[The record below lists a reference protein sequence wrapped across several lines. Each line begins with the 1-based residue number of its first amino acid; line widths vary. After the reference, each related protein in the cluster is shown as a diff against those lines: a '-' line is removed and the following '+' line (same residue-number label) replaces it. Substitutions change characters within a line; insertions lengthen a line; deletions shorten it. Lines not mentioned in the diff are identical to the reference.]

1 MASGNEKNHRVRVA
15 QYLRMSTDHQQY
27 SLHNQSEYIKDY
39 AEKNNMEIAY
49 TYDDAGKSGVSIV
62 GRHSLQQLL
71 SDVEQKKI
79 DIQAVLFYDVS
90 RFGRFQNSDEAAY
103 YSFLFERNGVDL
115 IYCSEPIPT
124 KDFPLESSV
133 ILNIKRSSAAYHSRN
148 LSEKVF
154 IGQVNLIKL
163 GYHQGG
169 MAGYGLRR
177 LLVDENGIAK
187 EILNFRKRKSIQ
199 TDRVILIPGPKNEI
213 KIVNRIY
220 DLFIDSNVP
229 EFIIAERLNEQSIPA
244 ENGTSWTRAKIKF
257 LNPRTRNKVVH
268 EEIKESIKK
277 RGLSKPISVRAI
289 DEDDF
294 KYALICGQGR
304 IEALVALGE
313 TIIPAII
320 RDVSEEDAYVMSL
333 VENIARRRPRSNE
346 LLQVIKDMKIR
357 GLSDSEISEITG
369 YSSNWVSSI
378 NMLLDK
384 GEHKLLSAVERGNLP
399 LYLAVQ
405 FARCETEEA
414 QDILTEA
421 YDKKLIKSRDIIK
434 IKYIL
439 NQRTVGNKGA
449 KAAGFYYH
457 KPSKRMTAEELI
469 ELYENSIAEH
479 KSVYNNS
486 KFIKTNLLI
495 INEIFNIIMM
505 NKSFQNILE
514 QENLSELPSQILNPV
529 NKEVSK

>member
-1 MASGNEKNHRVRVA
+1 MASENDKNHKVRVA

-49 TYDDAGKSGVSIV
+49 TYDDAGKSGVSII

-177 LLVDENGIAK
+177 LLVDENDIAK
-187 EILNFRKRKSIQ
+187 EILGFRKRKSIQ

-213 KIVNRIY
+213 KIVNSIY
-220 DLFIDSNVP
+220 DLFIDDNMP
-229 EFIIAERLNEQSIPA
+229 EFIIAERLNEQNILA
-244 ENGTSWTRAKIKF
+244 ENGTLWTRAKIHQILTNEKYIGNNIYNKTSSK
-257 LNPRTRNKVVH
+257 LKSRLVKNPKNEWVRCDKAY
-268 EEIKESIKK
+268 
-277 RGLSKPISVRAI
+277 KPIISKKKYNKAQEIIQLRSVHLTNEELLEKLKQKLESNGKLSGFII
-289 DEDDF
+289 DEDDTGPSSSVYRTRF
-294 KYALICGQGR
+294 GGLLRAYTLIGYKPEHDYSYIQINEALRSFYSGIIEDFKGEILKSNCFIDEYKYAPMLYINDELLISVLITKCTPMKSGKLRWKVRFDNSQKADITIVIR
-304 IEALVALGE
+304 MDSQNISPLDFY
-313 TIIPAII
+313 IIPKIENEYSKMCMTETNNI
-320 RDVSEEDAYVMSL
+320 RLDLYRFDNL
-333 VENIARRRPRSNE
+333 DK
-346 LLQVIKDMKIR
+346 LLQIITRMKVR
-357 GLSDSEISEITG
+357 
-369 YSSNWVSSI
+369 
-378 NMLLDK
+378 
-384 GEHKLLSAVERGNLP
+384 
-399 LYLAVQ
+399 
-405 FARCETEEA
+405 
-414 QDILTEA
+414 
-421 YDKKLIKSRDIIK
+421 
-434 IKYIL
+434 
-439 NQRTVGNKGA
+439 
-449 KAAGFYYH
+449 
-457 KPSKRMTAEELI
+457 
-469 ELYENSIAEH
+469 ELYAA
-479 KSVYNNS
+479 
-486 KFIKTNLLI
+486 
-495 INEIFNIIMM
+495 
-505 NKSFQNILE
+505 
-514 QENLSELPSQILNPV
+514 
-529 NKEVSK
+529 

>member
-1 MASGNEKNHRVRVA
+1 MASENDKNHRVRVA

-187 EILNFRKRKSIQ
+187 EILSFRKRKSIQ

-220 DLFIDSNVP
+220 DLFIDNNVP
-229 EFIIAERLNEQSIPA
+229 EFIIAERLNEQNIPA
-244 ENGTSWTRAKIKF
+244 ENGTLWTRAKIHQILTNEKYIGNNIYNKTSSK
-257 LNPRTRNKVVH
+257 LKSRLVKNPKH
-268 EEIKESIKK
+268 EWVRCDKAY
-277 RGLSKPISVRAI
+277 KPIISKKKYNKAQEIIQLRSIHLTNEDLLEKLKQKLESNGKLSGFII
-289 DEDDF
+289 DEDDTGPSSSVYRTRF
-294 KYALICGQGR
+294 GGLLRAYTLIGYKPEHDYSYLKINEALRSFYSEIIEDFKGEILKSNCHIDEYKYAPMLYINDEFLISV
-304 IEALVALGE
+304 LVTQCIHMKSGKLRWKVRFDNSQKADITIVIRMNSQNISPLDFY
-313 TIIPAII
+313 IIPKIENEYNKMCMTETNNI
-320 RDVSEEDAYVMSL
+320 RLDLYRFDNL
-333 VENIARRRPRSNE
+333 DK
-346 LLQVIKDMKIR
+346 LLQIITRMKVR
-357 GLSDSEISEITG
+357 
-369 YSSNWVSSI
+369 
-378 NMLLDK
+378 
-384 GEHKLLSAVERGNLP
+384 
-399 LYLAVQ
+399 
-405 FARCETEEA
+405 
-414 QDILTEA
+414 
-421 YDKKLIKSRDIIK
+421 
-434 IKYIL
+434 
-439 NQRTVGNKGA
+439 
-449 KAAGFYYH
+449 
-457 KPSKRMTAEELI
+457 
-469 ELYENSIAEH
+469 ELYAA
-479 KSVYNNS
+479 
-486 KFIKTNLLI
+486 
-495 INEIFNIIMM
+495 
-505 NKSFQNILE
+505 
-514 QENLSELPSQILNPV
+514 
-529 NKEVSK
+529 

>member
-1 MASGNEKNHRVRVA
+1 MASENDKNHKVRVA

-49 TYDDAGKSGVSIV
+49 TYDDAGKSGVSII

-187 EILNFRKRKSIQ
+187 EILGFRKRKSIQ

-213 KIVNRIY
+213 KIVNSIY
-220 DLFIDSNVP
+220 DLFIDDNMP
-229 EFIIAERLNEQSIPA
+229 EFIIAERLNEQNIPA
-244 ENGTSWTRAKIKF
+244 ENGTLWTRAKIHQILTNEKYIGNNIYNKTSSK
-257 LNPRTRNKVVH
+257 LKSRLVKNPKNEWVRCDKAY
-268 EEIKESIKK
+268 
-277 RGLSKPISVRAI
+277 KPIISKKKYNKAQEIIQLRSVHLTNDELLEKLKQKLESNGKLSGFII
-289 DEDDF
+289 DEDDTGPSSSVYRTRF
-294 KYALICGQGR
+294 GGLLRAYTLIGYKPEHDYSYIQINEALRSFYSGIIEDFKGEILKSNCYIDEYKYAPMLYINDEFLISVLITKCTPMKSGKLRWKVRFDNSQKADITIVIR
-304 IEALVALGE
+304 MDSQNISPLDFY
-313 TIIPAII
+313 IIPKIENEYSKMCMTETNNI
-320 RDVSEEDAYVMSL
+320 RLDLYRFDNL
-333 VENIARRRPRSNE
+333 DK
-346 LLQVIKDMKIR
+346 LLQIITRMKVR
-357 GLSDSEISEITG
+357 
-369 YSSNWVSSI
+369 
-378 NMLLDK
+378 
-384 GEHKLLSAVERGNLP
+384 
-399 LYLAVQ
+399 
-405 FARCETEEA
+405 
-414 QDILTEA
+414 
-421 YDKKLIKSRDIIK
+421 
-434 IKYIL
+434 
-439 NQRTVGNKGA
+439 
-449 KAAGFYYH
+449 
-457 KPSKRMTAEELI
+457 
-469 ELYENSIAEH
+469 ELYAA
-479 KSVYNNS
+479 
-486 KFIKTNLLI
+486 
-495 INEIFNIIMM
+495 
-505 NKSFQNILE
+505 
-514 QENLSELPSQILNPV
+514 
-529 NKEVSK
+529 

>member
-1 MASGNEKNHRVRVA
+1 MASENDKNHKVRVA

-49 TYDDAGKSGVSIV
+49 TYDDAGKSGVSII

-90 RFGRFQNSDEAAY
+90 RFGRFLNSDEAAY

-187 EILNFRKRKSIQ
+187 EILGFRKRKSIQ

-213 KIVNRIY
+213 KIVNSIY
-220 DLFIDSNVP
+220 DLFIDDNMP
-229 EFIIAERLNEQSIPA
+229 EFIIAERLNEQNIPA
-244 ENGTSWTRAKIKF
+244 ENGTLWTRAKIHQILTNEKYIGNNIYNKTSSK
-257 LNPRTRNKVVH
+257 LKSRLVKNPKNEWVRCDKAY
-268 EEIKESIKK
+268 
-277 RGLSKPISVRAI
+277 KPIISKKKYNKAQEIIQLRSVHLTNDELLEKLKQKLESNGKLSGFII
-289 DEDDF
+289 DEDDTGPSSSVYRTRF
-294 KYALICGQGR
+294 GGLLRAYTLIGYKPEHDYSYIQINEALRSFYSGIIEDFKGEILKSNCYIDEYKYAPMLYINDELLISVLITKCTPMKSGKLRWKVRFDNSQKADITIVIR
-304 IEALVALGE
+304 MDSQNISPLDFY
-313 TIIPAII
+313 IIPKIENEYSKMCMTETNNI
-320 RDVSEEDAYVMSL
+320 RLDLYRFDNL
-333 VENIARRRPRSNE
+333 DK
-346 LLQVIKDMKIR
+346 LLQIITRMKVR
-357 GLSDSEISEITG
+357 
-369 YSSNWVSSI
+369 
-378 NMLLDK
+378 
-384 GEHKLLSAVERGNLP
+384 
-399 LYLAVQ
+399 
-405 FARCETEEA
+405 
-414 QDILTEA
+414 
-421 YDKKLIKSRDIIK
+421 
-434 IKYIL
+434 
-439 NQRTVGNKGA
+439 
-449 KAAGFYYH
+449 
-457 KPSKRMTAEELI
+457 
-469 ELYENSIAEH
+469 ELYAA
-479 KSVYNNS
+479 
-486 KFIKTNLLI
+486 
-495 INEIFNIIMM
+495 
-505 NKSFQNILE
+505 
-514 QENLSELPSQILNPV
+514 
-529 NKEVSK
+529 

>member
-1 MASGNEKNHRVRVA
+1 MASENDKNHKVRVA

-49 TYDDAGKSGVSIV
+49 TYDDAGKSGVSII

-154 IGQVNLIKL
+154 IGQANLIKL

-187 EILNFRKRKSIQ
+187 EILDFRKRKSIQ

-213 KIVNRIY
+213 KIVNSIY
-220 DLFIDSNVP
+220 DLFIDDNMP
-229 EFIIAERLNEQSIPA
+229 EFIIAERLNEQNIPA
-244 ENGTSWTRAKIKF
+244 ENGTLWTRAKI
-257 LNPRTRNKVVH
+257 H
-268 EEIKESIKK
+268 
-277 RGLSKPISVRAI
+277 
-289 DEDDF
+289 
-294 KYALICGQGR
+294 Q
-304 IEALVALGE
+304 
-313 TIIPAII
+313 
-320 RDVSEEDAYVMSL
+320 
-333 VENIARRRPRSNE
+333 
-346 LLQVIKDMKIR
+346 
-357 GLSDSEISEITG
+357 
-369 YSSNWVSSI
+369 
-378 NMLLDK
+378 
-384 GEHKLLSAVERGNLP
+384 
-399 LYLAVQ
+399 
-405 FARCETEEA
+405 
-414 QDILTEA
+414 ILTNEK
-421 YDKKLIKSRDIIK
+421 YIGNNIYNKTSSKLKSRLVKTQKMNGLDATRHINPLFQRKNIIK
-434 IKYIL
+434 LK
-439 NQRTVGNKGA
+439 K
-449 KAAGFYYH
+449 
-457 KPSKRMTAEELI
+457 
-469 ELYENSIAEH
+469 
-479 KSVYNNS
+479 
-486 KFIKTNLLI
+486 
-495 INEIFNIIMM
+495 
-505 NKSFQNILE
+505 
-514 QENLSELPSQILNPV
+514 
-529 NKEVSK
+529 

>member
-1 MASGNEKNHRVRVA
+1 MASENDKNHKVRVA
-15 QYLRMSTDHQQY
+15 QYLRMSTDRQQY

-49 TYDDAGKSGVSIV
+49 TYDDAGKSGVSII

-187 EILNFRKRKSIQ
+187 EILGFRKRKSIQ

-213 KIVNRIY
+213 KIVNSIY
-220 DLFIDSNVP
+220 DLFIDDNMP
-229 EFIIAERLNEQSIPA
+229 EFIIAERLNEQNIPA
-244 ENGTSWTRAKIKF
+244 ENGTLWTRAKIHQILTNEKYIGNNIYNKTSSK
-257 LNPRTRNKVVH
+257 LKSRLVKNPKNEWVRCDKAY
-268 EEIKESIKK
+268 
-277 RGLSKPISVRAI
+277 KPIISKKKYNKAQEIIQLRSVHLTNEELLEKLKQKLESNGKLSGFII
-289 DEDDF
+289 DEDDTGPSSSVYRTRF
-294 KYALICGQGR
+294 GGLLRAYTLIGYKPEHDYSYIQINEALRSFYSGIIEDFKGEILKSNCYIDEYKYAPMLYINDELLISVLITKCTPMKSGKLRWKVRFDNSQKADITIVIR
-304 IEALVALGE
+304 MDSQNISPLDFY
-313 TIIPAII
+313 IIPKIENEYSKMCMTETNNI
-320 RDVSEEDAYVMSL
+320 RLDLYRFDNL
-333 VENIARRRPRSNE
+333 DK
-346 LLQVIKDMKIR
+346 LLQIITRMKVR
-357 GLSDSEISEITG
+357 
-369 YSSNWVSSI
+369 
-378 NMLLDK
+378 
-384 GEHKLLSAVERGNLP
+384 
-399 LYLAVQ
+399 
-405 FARCETEEA
+405 
-414 QDILTEA
+414 
-421 YDKKLIKSRDIIK
+421 
-434 IKYIL
+434 
-439 NQRTVGNKGA
+439 
-449 KAAGFYYH
+449 
-457 KPSKRMTAEELI
+457 
-469 ELYENSIAEH
+469 ELYAA
-479 KSVYNNS
+479 
-486 KFIKTNLLI
+486 
-495 INEIFNIIMM
+495 
-505 NKSFQNILE
+505 
-514 QENLSELPSQILNPV
+514 
-529 NKEVSK
+529 

>member
-244 ENGTSWTRAKIKF
+244 ENGTSWTRAKIHQILTNEKYIGNNIYNKTSSK
-257 LNPRTRNKVVH
+257 LKSRLVKNPKH
-268 EEIKESIKK
+268 EWIRCDKAY
-277 RGLSKPISVRAI
+277 KPIISKKKYNKAQEIIQLRSIHLTNEDLLEKLKEKLESNGKLSGFII
-289 DEDDF
+289 DEDDTGPSSSVYRTRF
-294 KYALICGQGR
+294 GGLLRAYTLIGYKPEHDYSYLQ
-304 IEALVALGE
+304 INEALRSFYSEIIEDFKGE
-313 TIIPAII
+313 ILKSNCHIDEYKYYTMLYINDEFLISVLVTKCIHMKSGKLRWKVRFDNSQKADITIVIRMNSQNISPLDFYIIPKIENEYSKMCMMETNNI
-320 RDVSEEDAYVMSL
+320 RLDLYRFD
-333 VENIARRRPRSNE
+333 N
-346 LLQVIKDMKIR
+346 
-357 GLSDSEISEITG
+357 
-369 YSSNWVSSI
+369 
-378 NMLLDK
+378 LDK
-384 GEHKLLSAVERGNLP
+384 FL
-399 LYLAVQ
+399 Q
-405 FARCETEEA
+405 
-414 QDILTEA
+414 
-421 YDKKLIKSRDIIK
+421 II
-434 IKYIL
+434 
-439 NQRTVGNKGA
+439 T
-449 KAAGFYYH
+449 
-457 KPSKRMTAEELI
+457 RMKVR
-469 ELYENSIAEH
+469 ELYAA
-479 KSVYNNS
+479 
-486 KFIKTNLLI
+486 
-495 INEIFNIIMM
+495 
-505 NKSFQNILE
+505 
-514 QENLSELPSQILNPV
+514 
-529 NKEVSK
+529 

>member
-1 MASGNEKNHRVRVA
+1 MASENDKNHKVRVA

-49 TYDDAGKSGVSIV
+49 TYDDAGKSGVSII

-154 IGQVNLIKL
+154 IGQANLIKL

-187 EILNFRKRKSIQ
+187 EILGFRKRKSIQ

-213 KIVNRIY
+213 KIVNSIY
-220 DLFIDSNVP
+220 DLFIDDNMP
-229 EFIIAERLNEQSIPA
+229 EFIIAERLNEQNIPA
-244 ENGTSWTRAKIKF
+244 ENGTLWTRAKIHQILTNEKYIGNNIYNKTSSK
-257 LNPRTRNKVVH
+257 LKSRLVKNPKNEWVRCDKAY
-268 EEIKESIKK
+268 
-277 RGLSKPISVRAI
+277 KPIISKKKYNKAQEIIQLRSVHLTNEELLEKLKQKLESNGKLSGFII
-289 DEDDF
+289 DEDDTGPSSSVYRTRF
-294 KYALICGQGR
+294 GGLLRAYTLIGYKPEHDYSYTQINEALRSFYSGIIEDFKGEILKSNCYIDEYKYAPMLYINDEFLISVLITKCTHMKSGKLRWKVRFDNSQKADITIVIR
-304 IEALVALGE
+304 MDSQNISPLDFY
-313 TIIPAII
+313 IIPKIENEYSKMWMTETNNI
-320 RDVSEEDAYVMSL
+320 RLDLYRFDNL
-333 VENIARRRPRSNE
+333 DK
-346 LLQVIKDMKIR
+346 LLQIITRMKVR
-357 GLSDSEISEITG
+357 
-369 YSSNWVSSI
+369 
-378 NMLLDK
+378 
-384 GEHKLLSAVERGNLP
+384 
-399 LYLAVQ
+399 
-405 FARCETEEA
+405 
-414 QDILTEA
+414 
-421 YDKKLIKSRDIIK
+421 
-434 IKYIL
+434 
-439 NQRTVGNKGA
+439 
-449 KAAGFYYH
+449 
-457 KPSKRMTAEELI
+457 
-469 ELYENSIAEH
+469 ELYAA
-479 KSVYNNS
+479 
-486 KFIKTNLLI
+486 
-495 INEIFNIIMM
+495 
-505 NKSFQNILE
+505 
-514 QENLSELPSQILNPV
+514 
-529 NKEVSK
+529 

>member
-1 MASGNEKNHRVRVA
+1 MASENDKNHKVRVA

-49 TYDDAGKSGVSIV
+49 TYDDAGKSGVSII

-187 EILNFRKRKSIQ
+187 EILGFRKRKSIQ

-213 KIVNRIY
+213 KIVNSIY
-220 DLFIDSNVP
+220 DLFIDDNMP
-229 EFIIAERLNEQSIPA
+229 EFIIAERLNEQNIPA
-244 ENGTSWTRAKIKF
+244 ENGTLWTRAKIHQILTNEKYIGNNIYNKTSSK
-257 LNPRTRNKVVH
+257 LKSRLVKNPKNEWVRCDKAY
-268 EEIKESIKK
+268 
-277 RGLSKPISVRAI
+277 KPIISKKKYNKAQEIIQLRSVHLTNEELLEKLKQKLESNGKLSGFII
-289 DEDDF
+289 DEDDTGPSSSVYRTRF
-294 KYALICGQGR
+294 GGLLRAYTLIGYKPEHDYSYIQ
-304 IEALVALGE
+304 INEALRSFYSG
-313 TIIPAII
+313 II
-320 RDVSEEDAYVMSL
+320 EDF
-333 VENIARRRPRSNE
+333 
-346 LLQVIKDMKIR
+346 
-357 GLSDSEISEITG
+357 
-369 YSSNWVSSI
+369 
-378 NMLLDK
+378 K
-384 GEHKLLSAVERGNLP
+384 GEILKKQLLYR
-399 LYLAVQ
+399 
-405 FARCETEEA
+405 R
-414 QDILTEA
+414 I
-421 YDKKLIKSRDIIK
+421 
-434 IKYIL
+434 
-439 NQRTVGNKGA
+439 
-449 KAAGFYYH
+449 
-457 KPSKRMTAEELI
+457 
-469 ELYENSIAEH
+469 
-479 KSVYNNS
+479 
-486 KFIKTNLLI
+486 
-495 INEIFNIIMM
+495 
-505 NKSFQNILE
+505 
-514 QENLSELPSQILNPV
+514 
-529 NKEVSK
+529 

>member
-1 MASGNEKNHRVRVA
+1 MASENDKNHKVRVA

-49 TYDDAGKSGVSIV
+49 TYDDAGKSGVSII

-187 EILNFRKRKSIQ
+187 EILGFRKRKSIQ

-213 KIVNRIY
+213 KIVNSIY
-220 DLFIDSNVP
+220 DLFIDDNMP
-229 EFIIAERLNEQSIPA
+229 EFIIAERLNEQNIPA
-244 ENGTSWTRAKIKF
+244 ENGTLWTRAKIHQILTNEKYIGNNIYNKTSSK
-257 LNPRTRNKVVH
+257 LKSRLVKNPKNEWVRCDKAY
-268 EEIKESIKK
+268 
-277 RGLSKPISVRAI
+277 KPIISKKKYNKAQEIIQLRSVHLTNEELLEKLKQKLESNVKLSGFII
-289 DEDDF
+289 DEDDTGPSSSVYRTRF
-294 KYALICGQGR
+294 GGLLRAYTLIGYKPEHDYSYIQINEALRSFYSGIIEDFKGEILKSNCHIDEYKYAPMLYINDELLISVLITKCTHMKSGKLRWKVRFDNSQKADITIVIR
-304 IEALVALGE
+304 MDSQNISPLDFY
-313 TIIPAII
+313 IIPKIENEYSKMCMTETNNI
-320 RDVSEEDAYVMSL
+320 RLDLYRFDNL
-333 VENIARRRPRSNE
+333 DK
-346 LLQVIKDMKIR
+346 LLQIITRMKVR
-357 GLSDSEISEITG
+357 
-369 YSSNWVSSI
+369 
-378 NMLLDK
+378 
-384 GEHKLLSAVERGNLP
+384 
-399 LYLAVQ
+399 
-405 FARCETEEA
+405 
-414 QDILTEA
+414 
-421 YDKKLIKSRDIIK
+421 
-434 IKYIL
+434 
-439 NQRTVGNKGA
+439 
-449 KAAGFYYH
+449 
-457 KPSKRMTAEELI
+457 
-469 ELYENSIAEH
+469 ELYAA
-479 KSVYNNS
+479 
-486 KFIKTNLLI
+486 
-495 INEIFNIIMM
+495 
-505 NKSFQNILE
+505 
-514 QENLSELPSQILNPV
+514 
-529 NKEVSK
+529 

>member
-1 MASGNEKNHRVRVA
+1 MASENDKNHKVRVA

-49 TYDDAGKSGVSIV
+49 TYDDAGKSGVSII

-154 IGQVNLIKL
+154 IGQANLIKL

-187 EILNFRKRKSIQ
+187 EILGFRKRKSIQ

-213 KIVNRIY
+213 KIVNSIY
-220 DLFIDSNVP
+220 DLFIDDNMP
-229 EFIIAERLNEQSIPA
+229 EFIIAERLNEQNIPA
-244 ENGTSWTRAKIKF
+244 ENGTLWTRAKIHQILTNEKYIGNNIYNKTSSK
-257 LNPRTRNKVVH
+257 LKSRLVKNPKNEWVRCDKAY
-268 EEIKESIKK
+268 
-277 RGLSKPISVRAI
+277 KPIISKKKYNKAQEIIQLRSVHLTNEELLEKLKQKLESNGKLSGFII
-289 DEDDF
+289 DEDDTGPSSSVYRTRF
-294 KYALICGQGR
+294 GGLLRAYTLIGYKPEHDYSYIQINEALRSFYSGIIEDFKGEILKSNCYIDEYKYAPMLYINDEFLISVLITKCTHMKSGKLRWKVRFDNSQKADITIVIR
-304 IEALVALGE
+304 MDSQNISPLDFYIIPKIENEYSKMWMTE
-313 TIIPAII
+313 TINI
-320 RDVSEEDAYVMSL
+320 RLDLYRFDNL
-333 VENIARRRPRSNE
+333 DK
-346 LLQVIKDMKIR
+346 LLQIITRMKVR
-357 GLSDSEISEITG
+357 
-369 YSSNWVSSI
+369 
-378 NMLLDK
+378 
-384 GEHKLLSAVERGNLP
+384 
-399 LYLAVQ
+399 
-405 FARCETEEA
+405 
-414 QDILTEA
+414 
-421 YDKKLIKSRDIIK
+421 
-434 IKYIL
+434 
-439 NQRTVGNKGA
+439 
-449 KAAGFYYH
+449 
-457 KPSKRMTAEELI
+457 
-469 ELYENSIAEH
+469 ELYAA
-479 KSVYNNS
+479 
-486 KFIKTNLLI
+486 
-495 INEIFNIIMM
+495 
-505 NKSFQNILE
+505 
-514 QENLSELPSQILNPV
+514 
-529 NKEVSK
+529 

>member
-1 MASGNEKNHRVRVA
+1 MASENDKNHRVRVA

-187 EILNFRKRKSIQ
+187 EILSFRKRKSIQ

-220 DLFIDSNVP
+220 DLFIDNNVP
-229 EFIIAERLNEQSIPA
+229 EFIIAERLNEQNIPA
-244 ENGTSWTRAKIKF
+244 ENGTLWTRAKIHQILTNEKYIGNNIYNKTSSK
-257 LNPRTRNKVVH
+257 LKSRLVKNPKH
-268 EEIKESIKK
+268 EWVRCDKAY
-277 RGLSKPISVRAI
+277 KPIISKKKYNKAQEIIQLQSIHLTNEDLLEKLKQKLESNGKLSGFII
-289 DEDDF
+289 DEDDTGPSSSVYRTRF
-294 KYALICGQGR
+294 GGLLRAYTLIGYKPDHDYSYLKINEALRSFYSEIIEDFKGEILKSNCHIDEYKYAPMLYINDEFLISV
-304 IEALVALGE
+304 LVTKCIHMKSGKLRWKVRFDNSQKADITIVIRMNSQNISPLDFY
-313 TIIPAII
+313 IIPKIENEYSKMCMTETNNI
-320 RDVSEEDAYVMSL
+320 RLDLYRFDNL
-333 VENIARRRPRSNE
+333 DK
-346 LLQVIKDMKIR
+346 LLQIITRMKVR
-357 GLSDSEISEITG
+357 
-369 YSSNWVSSI
+369 
-378 NMLLDK
+378 
-384 GEHKLLSAVERGNLP
+384 
-399 LYLAVQ
+399 
-405 FARCETEEA
+405 
-414 QDILTEA
+414 
-421 YDKKLIKSRDIIK
+421 
-434 IKYIL
+434 
-439 NQRTVGNKGA
+439 
-449 KAAGFYYH
+449 
-457 KPSKRMTAEELI
+457 
-469 ELYENSIAEH
+469 ELYAA
-479 KSVYNNS
+479 
-486 KFIKTNLLI
+486 
-495 INEIFNIIMM
+495 
-505 NKSFQNILE
+505 
-514 QENLSELPSQILNPV
+514 
-529 NKEVSK
+529 

>member
-1 MASGNEKNHRVRVA
+1 MASENDKNHKVRVA

-49 TYDDAGKSGVSIV
+49 TYDDAGKSGVSII

-154 IGQVNLIKL
+154 IGQANLIKL

-187 EILNFRKRKSIQ
+187 EILGFRKRKSIQ

-213 KIVNRIY
+213 KIVNSIY
-220 DLFIDSNVP
+220 DLFIDDNMP
-229 EFIIAERLNEQSIPA
+229 EFIIAERLNEQNIPA
-244 ENGTSWTRAKIKF
+244 ENGTLWTRAKIHQILTNEKYIGNNIYNKTSSK
-257 LNPRTRNKVVH
+257 LKSRLVKNPKNEWVRCDKAY
-268 EEIKESIKK
+268 
-277 RGLSKPISVRAI
+277 KPIISKKKYNKAQEIIQLRSVHLTNEELLEKLKQKLESNGKLSGFII
-289 DEDDF
+289 DEDDTGPSSSVYRTRF
-294 KYALICGQGR
+294 GGLLRAYTLIGYKPEHDYIYIQINEALRSFYSGIIEDFKGEILKSNCYIDEYKYAPMLYINDEFLISVLITKCTHMKSGKLRWKVRFDNSQKADITIVIR
-304 IEALVALGE
+304 MDSQNISPLDFY
-313 TIIPAII
+313 IIPKIENEYSKMWMTETNNI
-320 RDVSEEDAYVMSL
+320 RLDLYRFDNL
-333 VENIARRRPRSNE
+333 DK
-346 LLQVIKDMKIR
+346 LLQIITLMKVR
-357 GLSDSEISEITG
+357 
-369 YSSNWVSSI
+369 
-378 NMLLDK
+378 
-384 GEHKLLSAVERGNLP
+384 
-399 LYLAVQ
+399 
-405 FARCETEEA
+405 
-414 QDILTEA
+414 
-421 YDKKLIKSRDIIK
+421 
-434 IKYIL
+434 
-439 NQRTVGNKGA
+439 
-449 KAAGFYYH
+449 
-457 KPSKRMTAEELI
+457 
-469 ELYENSIAEH
+469 ELYAA
-479 KSVYNNS
+479 
-486 KFIKTNLLI
+486 
-495 INEIFNIIMM
+495 
-505 NKSFQNILE
+505 
-514 QENLSELPSQILNPV
+514 
-529 NKEVSK
+529 

>member
-1 MASGNEKNHRVRVA
+1 MASENDKNHRVRVA

-71 SDVEQKKI
+71 NDVEQKKI

-187 EILNFRKRKSIQ
+187 EILSFRKRKSIQ

-220 DLFIDSNVP
+220 DLFIDNNVP
-229 EFIIAERLNEQSIPA
+229 EFIIAERLNEQNIPA
-244 ENGTSWTRAKIKF
+244 ENGTLWTRAKIHQILTNEKYIGNNIYNKTSSK
-257 LNPRTRNKVVH
+257 LKSRLVKNPKH
-268 EEIKESIKK
+268 EWVRCDKAY
-277 RGLSKPISVRAI
+277 KPIISKKKYNKAQEIIQLRSIHLTNEDLLEKLKQKLESNGKLSGFII
-289 DEDDF
+289 DEDDTGPSSSVYRTRF
-294 KYALICGQGR
+294 GGLLRAYTLIGYKPEHDYSYLKINEALRSFYSEIIEDFKGEILKSNCHIDEYKYAPMLYINDEFLISV
-304 IEALVALGE
+304 LVTKCIHMKSGKLRWKVRFDNSQKADITIVIRMNSQNISPLDFY
-313 TIIPAII
+313 IIPKIENEYSKMCMTETNNI
-320 RDVSEEDAYVMSL
+320 RLDLYRFDNL
-333 VENIARRRPRSNE
+333 DK
-346 LLQVIKDMKIR
+346 LLQIITRMKVR
-357 GLSDSEISEITG
+357 
-369 YSSNWVSSI
+369 
-378 NMLLDK
+378 
-384 GEHKLLSAVERGNLP
+384 
-399 LYLAVQ
+399 
-405 FARCETEEA
+405 
-414 QDILTEA
+414 
-421 YDKKLIKSRDIIK
+421 
-434 IKYIL
+434 
-439 NQRTVGNKGA
+439 
-449 KAAGFYYH
+449 
-457 KPSKRMTAEELI
+457 
-469 ELYENSIAEH
+469 ELYAA
-479 KSVYNNS
+479 
-486 KFIKTNLLI
+486 
-495 INEIFNIIMM
+495 
-505 NKSFQNILE
+505 
-514 QENLSELPSQILNPV
+514 
-529 NKEVSK
+529 

>member
-1 MASGNEKNHRVRVA
+1 MASENDKNHKVRVA

-49 TYDDAGKSGVSIV
+49 TYDDAGKSGVSII

-154 IGQVNLIKL
+154 IGQANLIKL

-187 EILNFRKRKSIQ
+187 EILGFRKRKSIQ

-213 KIVNRIY
+213 KIVNSIY
-220 DLFIDSNVP
+220 DLFIDDNMP
-229 EFIIAERLNEQSIPA
+229 EFIIAERLNEQNIPA
-244 ENGTSWTRAKIKF
+244 ENGTLWTRAKIHQILTNEKYIGNNIYNKTSSK
-257 LNPRTRNKVVH
+257 LKSRLVKNPKNEWVRCDKAY
-268 EEIKESIKK
+268 
-277 RGLSKPISVRAI
+277 KPIISKKKYNKAQEIIQLRSVHLTNEELLEKLKQKLESNGKLSGFII
-289 DEDDF
+289 DEDDTGPSSSVYRTRF
-294 KYALICGQGR
+294 GGLLRAYTLIGYKPEHDYSYIQINEALRSFYSGIIEDFKGEILKSNCYIDEYKYAPMLYINDEFLISVLITKCTHMKSGKLRWKVRFDNSQKADITIVIR
-304 IEALVALGE
+304 MDSQNISPLDFY
-313 TIIPAII
+313 IIPKIENEYSKMWMTETNNI
-320 RDVSEEDAYVMSL
+320 RLDLYRFDNMDK
-333 VENIARRRPRSNE
+333 
-346 LLQVIKDMKIR
+346 LLQIITRMKVR
-357 GLSDSEISEITG
+357 
-369 YSSNWVSSI
+369 
-378 NMLLDK
+378 
-384 GEHKLLSAVERGNLP
+384 
-399 LYLAVQ
+399 
-405 FARCETEEA
+405 
-414 QDILTEA
+414 
-421 YDKKLIKSRDIIK
+421 
-434 IKYIL
+434 
-439 NQRTVGNKGA
+439 
-449 KAAGFYYH
+449 
-457 KPSKRMTAEELI
+457 
-469 ELYENSIAEH
+469 ELYAA
-479 KSVYNNS
+479 
-486 KFIKTNLLI
+486 
-495 INEIFNIIMM
+495 
-505 NKSFQNILE
+505 
-514 QENLSELPSQILNPV
+514 
-529 NKEVSK
+529 

>member
-1 MASGNEKNHRVRVA
+1 MASENDKNHKVRVA

-49 TYDDAGKSGVSIV
+49 TYDDAGKSGVSII

-154 IGQVNLIKL
+154 IGQANLIKL

-187 EILNFRKRKSIQ
+187 EILGFRKRKSIQ

-213 KIVNRIY
+213 KIVNSIY
-220 DLFIDSNVP
+220 DLFIDDNMP
-229 EFIIAERLNEQSIPA
+229 EFIIAERLNEQNIPA
-244 ENGTSWTRAKIKF
+244 ENGTLWTRAKIHQILTNEKYIGNNIYNKTSSK
-257 LNPRTRNKVVH
+257 LKSRLVKNPKNEWVRCDKAY
-268 EEIKESIKK
+268 
-277 RGLSKPISVRAI
+277 KPIISKKKYNKAQEIIQLRSVHLTNEELLEKLKQKLESNGKLSGFII
-289 DEDDF
+289 DEDDTGPSSSVYRTRF
-294 KYALICGQGR
+294 GGLLRAYTLIGYKPEHDYSYIQINEALRSFYSGIIEDFKGEILKSNCYIDEYKYAPMLYINDEFLISVLITKCTHMKSGKLRWKVRFNNSQKADITIVIR
-304 IEALVALGE
+304 MDSQNISPLDFY
-313 TIIPAII
+313 IIPKIENEYSKMWMTETNNI
-320 RDVSEEDAYVMSL
+320 RLDLYRFDNL
-333 VENIARRRPRSNE
+333 DK
-346 LLQVIKDMKIR
+346 LLQIITRMKVR
-357 GLSDSEISEITG
+357 
-369 YSSNWVSSI
+369 
-378 NMLLDK
+378 
-384 GEHKLLSAVERGNLP
+384 
-399 LYLAVQ
+399 
-405 FARCETEEA
+405 
-414 QDILTEA
+414 
-421 YDKKLIKSRDIIK
+421 
-434 IKYIL
+434 
-439 NQRTVGNKGA
+439 
-449 KAAGFYYH
+449 
-457 KPSKRMTAEELI
+457 
-469 ELYENSIAEH
+469 ELYAA
-479 KSVYNNS
+479 
-486 KFIKTNLLI
+486 
-495 INEIFNIIMM
+495 
-505 NKSFQNILE
+505 
-514 QENLSELPSQILNPV
+514 
-529 NKEVSK
+529 

>member
-1 MASGNEKNHRVRVA
+1 MASENDKNHKVRVA

-49 TYDDAGKSGVSIV
+49 TYDDAGKSGVSII

-154 IGQVNLIKL
+154 IGQANLIKL

-187 EILNFRKRKSIQ
+187 EILGFRKRKSIQ

-213 KIVNRIY
+213 KIVNSIY
-220 DLFIDSNVP
+220 DLFIDDNMP
-229 EFIIAERLNEQSIPA
+229 EFIIAERLNEQNIPA
-244 ENGTSWTRAKIKF
+244 ENGTLWTRAKIHQILTNEKYIGNNIYNKTSSK
-257 LNPRTRNKVVH
+257 LKSRLVKNPKNEWVRCDKAY
-268 EEIKESIKK
+268 
-277 RGLSKPISVRAI
+277 KPIISKKKYNKAQEIIQLRSVHLTNEELLEKLKQKLESNRKLSGFII
-289 DEDDF
+289 DEDDTGPSSSVYRTRF
-294 KYALICGQGR
+294 GGLLRAYTLIGYKPEHDYSYIQINEALRSFYSGIIEDFKGEILKSNCYIDEYKYAPMLYINDEFLISVLITKCTHMKSGKLRWKVRFDNSQKADITIVIR
-304 IEALVALGE
+304 MDSQNISPLDFY
-313 TIIPAII
+313 IIPKIENEYSKMWMTETNNI
-320 RDVSEEDAYVMSL
+320 RLDLYRFDNL
-333 VENIARRRPRSNE
+333 DK
-346 LLQVIKDMKIR
+346 LLQIITRMKVR
-357 GLSDSEISEITG
+357 
-369 YSSNWVSSI
+369 
-378 NMLLDK
+378 
-384 GEHKLLSAVERGNLP
+384 
-399 LYLAVQ
+399 
-405 FARCETEEA
+405 
-414 QDILTEA
+414 
-421 YDKKLIKSRDIIK
+421 
-434 IKYIL
+434 
-439 NQRTVGNKGA
+439 
-449 KAAGFYYH
+449 
-457 KPSKRMTAEELI
+457 
-469 ELYENSIAEH
+469 ELYAA
-479 KSVYNNS
+479 
-486 KFIKTNLLI
+486 
-495 INEIFNIIMM
+495 
-505 NKSFQNILE
+505 
-514 QENLSELPSQILNPV
+514 
-529 NKEVSK
+529 

>member
-1 MASGNEKNHRVRVA
+1 MASENDKNHKVRVA

-49 TYDDAGKSGVSIV
+49 TYDDAGKSGVSII

-187 EILNFRKRKSIQ
+187 EILGFRKRKSIQ

-213 KIVNRIY
+213 KIVNSIY
-220 DLFIDSNVP
+220 DLFIDDNMP
-229 EFIIAERLNEQSIPA
+229 EFIIAERLNEQNIPA
-244 ENGTSWTRAKIKF
+244 ENGTLWTRAKIHQILTNEKYIGNNIYNKTSSK
-257 LNPRTRNKVVH
+257 LKSRLVKNPKNEWVRCDKAY
-268 EEIKESIKK
+268 
-277 RGLSKPISVRAI
+277 KPIISKKKYNKAQEIIQLRSVHLTNEELLEKLKQKLESNGKLSGFII
-289 DEDDF
+289 DEDDTGPSSSVYRTRF
-294 KYALICGQGR
+294 GGLLRAYTLIGYKPEHDYSYIQINEALRSFYSGIIEDFKGEILKSNCYIDEYKYAPMLYINDELLISVLITKCTPMKSGKLRWKVRFDNSQKADITIVIR
-304 IEALVALGE
+304 MDSQNISPLDFY
-313 TIIPAII
+313 IIPKIENEYSKMCMTETNNI
-320 RDVSEEDAYVMSL
+320 RLDLYRFD
-333 VENIARRRPRSNE
+333 N
-346 LLQVIKDMKIR
+346 
-357 GLSDSEISEITG
+357 
-369 YSSNWVSSI
+369 
-378 NMLLDK
+378 LDK
-384 GEHKLLSAVERGNLP
+384 
-399 LYLAVQ
+399 
-405 FARCETEEA
+405 
-414 QDILTEA
+414 ILQ
-421 YDKKLIKSRDIIK
+421 II
-434 IKYIL
+434 
-439 NQRTVGNKGA
+439 T
-449 KAAGFYYH
+449 
-457 KPSKRMTAEELI
+457 RMKVR
-469 ELYENSIAEH
+469 ELYAA
-479 KSVYNNS
+479 
-486 KFIKTNLLI
+486 
-495 INEIFNIIMM
+495 
-505 NKSFQNILE
+505 
-514 QENLSELPSQILNPV
+514 
-529 NKEVSK
+529 

>member
-1 MASGNEKNHRVRVA
+1 MASENDKNHKVRVA

-49 TYDDAGKSGVSIV
+49 TYDDAGKSGVSII

-187 EILNFRKRKSIQ
+187 EILGFRKRKSIQ

-213 KIVNRIY
+213 KIVNSIY
-220 DLFIDSNVP
+220 DLFIDDNMP
-229 EFIIAERLNEQSIPA
+229 EFIIAERLNEQNIPA
-244 ENGTSWTRAKIKF
+244 ENGTLWTRAKIHQILTNEKYIGNNIYNKTSSK
-257 LNPRTRNKVVH
+257 LKSRLVKNPKNEWVRCDKAY
-268 EEIKESIKK
+268 
-277 RGLSKPISVRAI
+277 KPIISKKKYNKAQEIIQLRSVHLTNEELLEKLKQKLESNGKLSGFII
-289 DEDDF
+289 DEDDTGPSSSVYRTRF
-294 KYALICGQGR
+294 GGLLRAYTLIGYKPEHDYSYIQINEALRSFYSGIIEDFKREILKSKCYIDEYKYAPMLYINDEFLISVLITKCTHMKSGKLRWKVRFDNSQKADITIVIR
-304 IEALVALGE
+304 MDSQNISPLDFY
-313 TIIPAII
+313 IIPKIENEYSKMCMTETNNI
-320 RDVSEEDAYVMSL
+320 RLDLYRFDNL
-333 VENIARRRPRSNE
+333 DK
-346 LLQVIKDMKIR
+346 LLQIITRMKVR
-357 GLSDSEISEITG
+357 
-369 YSSNWVSSI
+369 
-378 NMLLDK
+378 
-384 GEHKLLSAVERGNLP
+384 
-399 LYLAVQ
+399 
-405 FARCETEEA
+405 
-414 QDILTEA
+414 
-421 YDKKLIKSRDIIK
+421 
-434 IKYIL
+434 
-439 NQRTVGNKGA
+439 
-449 KAAGFYYH
+449 
-457 KPSKRMTAEELI
+457 
-469 ELYENSIAEH
+469 ELYAA
-479 KSVYNNS
+479 
-486 KFIKTNLLI
+486 
-495 INEIFNIIMM
+495 
-505 NKSFQNILE
+505 
-514 QENLSELPSQILNPV
+514 
-529 NKEVSK
+529 

>member
-244 ENGTSWTRAKIKF
+244 ENGTSWTRAKIHQILTNEKYIGNNIYNKTSSK
-257 LNPRTRNKVVH
+257 LKSRLVKNPKH
-268 EEIKESIKK
+268 EWIRCDKAY
-277 RGLSKPISVRAI
+277 KPIISKKKYNKAQEIIQLRSIHLTNEDLLEKLKEKLESNGKLSGFII
-289 DEDDF
+289 DEDDTGPSSSVYRTRF
-294 KYALICGQGR
+294 GGLLRAYTLIGYKPEHDYSYLQ
-304 IEALVALGE
+304 INEALRSFYSEIIEDFKGE
-313 TIIPAII
+313 ILKSNCHIDEYKYYPMLYINDEFLISVLVTKCIYMKSGKLRWKVRFDNSQKADITIVIRMNSQNISPLDFYIIPKIENEYSKMCMMETNNI
-320 RDVSEEDAYVMSL
+320 RLDLYRFD
-333 VENIARRRPRSNE
+333 N
-346 LLQVIKDMKIR
+346 
-357 GLSDSEISEITG
+357 
-369 YSSNWVSSI
+369 
-378 NMLLDK
+378 LDK
-384 GEHKLLSAVERGNLP
+384 FL
-399 LYLAVQ
+399 Q
-405 FARCETEEA
+405 
-414 QDILTEA
+414 
-421 YDKKLIKSRDIIK
+421 II
-434 IKYIL
+434 
-439 NQRTVGNKGA
+439 T
-449 KAAGFYYH
+449 
-457 KPSKRMTAEELI
+457 RMKVR
-469 ELYENSIAEH
+469 ELYAA
-479 KSVYNNS
+479 
-486 KFIKTNLLI
+486 
-495 INEIFNIIMM
+495 
-505 NKSFQNILE
+505 
-514 QENLSELPSQILNPV
+514 
-529 NKEVSK
+529 

>member
-1 MASGNEKNHRVRVA
+1 MASENDKNHKVRVA

-49 TYDDAGKSGVSIV
+49 TYDDAGKSGVSII

-177 LLVDENGIAK
+177 LLVDENDIAK
-187 EILNFRKRKSIQ
+187 EILGFRKRKSIQ

-213 KIVNRIY
+213 KIVNSIY
-220 DLFIDSNVP
+220 DLFIDDNMP
-229 EFIIAERLNEQSIPA
+229 EFIIAERLNEQNIPA
-244 ENGTSWTRAKIKF
+244 ENGTLWTRAKIHQILTNEKYIGNNIYNKTSSK
-257 LNPRTRNKVVH
+257 LKSRLVKNPKNEWVRCDKAY
-268 EEIKESIKK
+268 
-277 RGLSKPISVRAI
+277 KPIISKKKYNKAQEIIQLRSVHLTNEELLEKLKQKLESNGKLSGFII
-289 DEDDF
+289 DEDDTGPSSSVYRTRF
-294 KYALICGQGR
+294 GGLLRAYTLIGYKPEHDYSYIQINEALRSFYSGIIEDFKGEILKSNCYIDEYKYAPMLYINDELLISVLITKCTPMKSGKLRWKVRFDNSQKADITIVIR
-304 IEALVALGE
+304 MDSQNISPLDFY
-313 TIIPAII
+313 IIPKIENEYSKMCMTETNNI
-320 RDVSEEDAYVMSL
+320 RLDLYRFDNL
-333 VENIARRRPRSNE
+333 DK
-346 LLQVIKDMKIR
+346 LLQIITRMKVR
-357 GLSDSEISEITG
+357 
-369 YSSNWVSSI
+369 
-378 NMLLDK
+378 
-384 GEHKLLSAVERGNLP
+384 
-399 LYLAVQ
+399 
-405 FARCETEEA
+405 
-414 QDILTEA
+414 
-421 YDKKLIKSRDIIK
+421 
-434 IKYIL
+434 
-439 NQRTVGNKGA
+439 
-449 KAAGFYYH
+449 
-457 KPSKRMTAEELI
+457 
-469 ELYENSIAEH
+469 ELYA
-479 KSVYNNS
+479 
-486 KFIKTNLLI
+486 T
-495 INEIFNIIMM
+495 
-505 NKSFQNILE
+505 
-514 QENLSELPSQILNPV
+514 
-529 NKEVSK
+529 

>member
-244 ENGTSWTRAKIKF
+244 ENGTSWTRAKIHQILTNEKYIGNNIYNKTSSK
-257 LNPRTRNKVVH
+257 LKSKLVKNPKH
-268 EEIKESIKK
+268 EWIRCDKAY
-277 RGLSKPISVRAI
+277 KPIISKKKYNKAQEIIQLRSIHLTNEDLLEKLKEKLESNGKLSGFII
-289 DEDDF
+289 DEDDTGPSSSVYRTRF
-294 KYALICGQGR
+294 GGLLRAYTLIGYKPEHDYSYLQ
-304 IEALVALGE
+304 INEALRSFYSEIIEDFKGE
-313 TIIPAII
+313 ILKSNCHIDEYKYYPMLYINDEFLISVLVTKCIHMKSGKLRWKVRFDNSQKADITIVIRMNSQNISPLDFYIIPKIENEYSKMCMMETNNI
-320 RDVSEEDAYVMSL
+320 RLDLYRFD
-333 VENIARRRPRSNE
+333 N
-346 LLQVIKDMKIR
+346 
-357 GLSDSEISEITG
+357 
-369 YSSNWVSSI
+369 
-378 NMLLDK
+378 LDK
-384 GEHKLLSAVERGNLP
+384 FP
-399 LYLAVQ
+399 Q
-405 FARCETEEA
+405 
-414 QDILTEA
+414 
-421 YDKKLIKSRDIIK
+421 II
-434 IKYIL
+434 
-439 NQRTVGNKGA
+439 T
-449 KAAGFYYH
+449 
-457 KPSKRMTAEELI
+457 RMKVR
-469 ELYENSIAEH
+469 ELYAA
-479 KSVYNNS
+479 
-486 KFIKTNLLI
+486 
-495 INEIFNIIMM
+495 
-505 NKSFQNILE
+505 
-514 QENLSELPSQILNPV
+514 
-529 NKEVSK
+529 

>member
-1 MASGNEKNHRVRVA
+1 MASENDKNHKVRVA

-49 TYDDAGKSGVSIV
+49 TYDDAGKSGVSII

-187 EILNFRKRKSIQ
+187 EILGFRKRKSIQ

-213 KIVNRIY
+213 KIVNSIY
-220 DLFIDSNVP
+220 DLFIDDNMP
-229 EFIIAERLNEQSIPA
+229 EFIIAERLNEQNIPA
-244 ENGTSWTRAKIKF
+244 ENGTLWTRAKIHQILTNEKYIGNNIYNKTSSK
-257 LNPRTRNKVVH
+257 LKSRLVKNPKNEWVRCDKAY
-268 EEIKESIKK
+268 
-277 RGLSKPISVRAI
+277 KPIISKKKYNKAQEIIQLRSVHLTNDELLEKLKQKLESNGKLSGFII
-289 DEDDF
+289 DEDDTGPSSSVYRTRF
-294 KYALICGQGR
+294 GGLLRAYTLIGYKPEHDYSYIQINEALRSFYSGIIEDFKGEILKSNCYIDEYKYAPMLYINDELLISVLITKCTPMKSGKLRWKVRFDNSQKADITIVIR
-304 IEALVALGE
+304 MDSQNISPLDFY
-313 TIIPAII
+313 IIPKIENEYSKMCMTETNNI
-320 RDVSEEDAYVMSL
+320 RLDLYRFDNL
-333 VENIARRRPRSNE
+333 DK
-346 LLQVIKDMKIR
+346 LLQIITRIKVR
-357 GLSDSEISEITG
+357 
-369 YSSNWVSSI
+369 
-378 NMLLDK
+378 
-384 GEHKLLSAVERGNLP
+384 
-399 LYLAVQ
+399 
-405 FARCETEEA
+405 
-414 QDILTEA
+414 
-421 YDKKLIKSRDIIK
+421 
-434 IKYIL
+434 
-439 NQRTVGNKGA
+439 
-449 KAAGFYYH
+449 
-457 KPSKRMTAEELI
+457 
-469 ELYENSIAEH
+469 ELYAA
-479 KSVYNNS
+479 
-486 KFIKTNLLI
+486 
-495 INEIFNIIMM
+495 
-505 NKSFQNILE
+505 
-514 QENLSELPSQILNPV
+514 
-529 NKEVSK
+529 

>member
-1 MASGNEKNHRVRVA
+1 MASENDKNHKVRVA

-49 TYDDAGKSGVSIV
+49 TYDDAGKSGVSII

-103 YSFLFERNGVDL
+103 YSLLFERNGVDL

-187 EILNFRKRKSIQ
+187 EILGFRKRKSIQ

-213 KIVNRIY
+213 NIVNSIY
-220 DLFIDSNVP
+220 DLFIDDNMP
-229 EFIIAERLNEQSIPA
+229 EFIIAERLNEQNIPA
-244 ENGTSWTRAKIKF
+244 ENGTLWTRAKIHQILTNEKYIGNNIYNKTSSK
-257 LNPRTRNKVVH
+257 LKSRLVKNPKNEWVRCDKAY
-268 EEIKESIKK
+268 
-277 RGLSKPISVRAI
+277 KPIISKKKYNKAQEIIQLRSVHLTNEELLEMLKQKLESNGKLSGFII
-289 DEDDF
+289 DEDDTGPSSSVYRTRF
-294 KYALICGQGR
+294 GGLLRAYTLIGYKPEHDYSYIQINEALRSFYSGIIEDFKGEILKSNCYIDEYKYAPMLYINDELLISVLITKCTPMKSGKLRWKVRFDNSQKADITIVIR
-304 IEALVALGE
+304 MDSQNISPLDFY
-313 TIIPAII
+313 IIPKIENEYSKMCMTETNNI
-320 RDVSEEDAYVMSL
+320 RLDLYRFDNL
-333 VENIARRRPRSNE
+333 DK
-346 LLQVIKDMKIR
+346 LLQIITRMKVR
-357 GLSDSEISEITG
+357 
-369 YSSNWVSSI
+369 
-378 NMLLDK
+378 
-384 GEHKLLSAVERGNLP
+384 
-399 LYLAVQ
+399 
-405 FARCETEEA
+405 
-414 QDILTEA
+414 
-421 YDKKLIKSRDIIK
+421 
-434 IKYIL
+434 
-439 NQRTVGNKGA
+439 
-449 KAAGFYYH
+449 
-457 KPSKRMTAEELI
+457 
-469 ELYENSIAEH
+469 ELYAA
-479 KSVYNNS
+479 
-486 KFIKTNLLI
+486 
-495 INEIFNIIMM
+495 
-505 NKSFQNILE
+505 
-514 QENLSELPSQILNPV
+514 
-529 NKEVSK
+529 

>member
-1 MASGNEKNHRVRVA
+1 MASENDKNHKVRVA

-49 TYDDAGKSGVSIV
+49 TYDDAGKSGVSII

-154 IGQVNLIKL
+154 IGQANLIKL

-187 EILNFRKRKSIQ
+187 EILGFRKRKSIQ

-213 KIVNRIY
+213 KIVNSIY
-220 DLFIDSNVP
+220 DLFIDDNMP
-229 EFIIAERLNEQSIPA
+229 EFIIAERLNEQNIPA
-244 ENGTSWTRAKIKF
+244 ENGTLWTRAKIHQILTNEKYIGNNIYNKTSSK
-257 LNPRTRNKVVH
+257 LKSRLVKNPKNEWVRCDKAY
-268 EEIKESIKK
+268 
-277 RGLSKPISVRAI
+277 KPIISKKKYNKAQEIIQLRSVHLTNEELLEKLKQKLESNGKLSGFII
-289 DEDDF
+289 DEDDTGPSSSVYRTRF
-294 KYALICGQGR
+294 GGLLRAYTLIGYKPEHDYSYLKINEALRSFYSEIIEDFKGEILKSNCHIDEYKYAPMLYINDEFLISV
-304 IEALVALGE
+304 LVTKCIHMKSGKLRWKVRFDNSQKADITIVIRMDSQNISPLDFY
-313 TIIPAII
+313 IIPKIENEYSKMWMTETNNI
-320 RDVSEEDAYVMSL
+320 RLDLYRFDNL
-333 VENIARRRPRSNE
+333 DK
-346 LLQVIKDMKIR
+346 LLQIITRMKVR
-357 GLSDSEISEITG
+357 
-369 YSSNWVSSI
+369 
-378 NMLLDK
+378 
-384 GEHKLLSAVERGNLP
+384 
-399 LYLAVQ
+399 
-405 FARCETEEA
+405 
-414 QDILTEA
+414 
-421 YDKKLIKSRDIIK
+421 
-434 IKYIL
+434 
-439 NQRTVGNKGA
+439 
-449 KAAGFYYH
+449 
-457 KPSKRMTAEELI
+457 
-469 ELYENSIAEH
+469 ELYAA
-479 KSVYNNS
+479 
-486 KFIKTNLLI
+486 
-495 INEIFNIIMM
+495 
-505 NKSFQNILE
+505 
-514 QENLSELPSQILNPV
+514 
-529 NKEVSK
+529 

>member
-1 MASGNEKNHRVRVA
+1 MASENDKNHKVRVA

-49 TYDDAGKSGVSIV
+49 TYDDAGKSGVSII

-148 LSEKVF
+148 LSEKLF

-187 EILNFRKRKSIQ
+187 EILGFRKRKSIQ

-220 DLFIDSNVP
+220 DLFIDDNMP
-229 EFIIAERLNEQSIPA
+229 EFIIAERLNEQNIPA
-244 ENGTSWTRAKIKF
+244 ENGTLWTRAKIHQILTNEKYIGNNIYNKTSSK
-257 LNPRTRNKVVH
+257 LKSRLVKNPKNEWVRCDKAY
-268 EEIKESIKK
+268 
-277 RGLSKPISVRAI
+277 KPIISKKKYNKAQEIIQLRSVHLTNDELLEKLKQKLESNGKLSGFII
-289 DEDDF
+289 DEDDTGPSSSVYRTRF
-294 KYALICGQGR
+294 GGLLRAYTLIGYKPEHDYSYIQINEALRSFYSGIIEDFKGEILKSNCYIDEYKYAPMLYINDELLISVLITKCTPMKSGKLRWKVRFDNSQKADITIVIR
-304 IEALVALGE
+304 MDSQNISPLDFY
-313 TIIPAII
+313 IIPKIENEYSKMCMTETNNI
-320 RDVSEEDAYVMSL
+320 RLDLYRFDNL
-333 VENIARRRPRSNE
+333 DK
-346 LLQVIKDMKIR
+346 LLQIITRMKVR
-357 GLSDSEISEITG
+357 
-369 YSSNWVSSI
+369 
-378 NMLLDK
+378 
-384 GEHKLLSAVERGNLP
+384 
-399 LYLAVQ
+399 
-405 FARCETEEA
+405 
-414 QDILTEA
+414 
-421 YDKKLIKSRDIIK
+421 
-434 IKYIL
+434 
-439 NQRTVGNKGA
+439 
-449 KAAGFYYH
+449 
-457 KPSKRMTAEELI
+457 
-469 ELYENSIAEH
+469 ELYAA
-479 KSVYNNS
+479 
-486 KFIKTNLLI
+486 
-495 INEIFNIIMM
+495 
-505 NKSFQNILE
+505 
-514 QENLSELPSQILNPV
+514 
-529 NKEVSK
+529 

>member
-1 MASGNEKNHRVRVA
+1 MASENEKNHRVRVA

-79 DIQAVLFYDVS
+79 DIPAVLFYDVS

-187 EILNFRKRKSIQ
+187 EILSFRKRKSIQ

-220 DLFIDSNVP
+220 DLFIDNNVP
-229 EFIIAERLNEQSIPA
+229 EFIIAERLNEQNIPA
-244 ENGTSWTRAKIKF
+244 ENGTLWTRAKIHQILTNEKYIGNNIYNKTSSK
-257 LNPRTRNKVVH
+257 LKSRLVKNPKH
-268 EEIKESIKK
+268 EWVRCDKAY
-277 RGLSKPISVRAI
+277 KPIISKKKYNKAQEIIQLRSIHLTNEDLLEKLKQKLESNGKLSGFII
-289 DEDDF
+289 DEDDTGPSSSVYRTRF
-294 KYALICGQGR
+294 GGLLRAYTLIGYKPEHDYSYLKINEALRSFYSEIIEDFKGEILKSNCHIDEYKYAPMLYINDEFLISV
-304 IEALVALGE
+304 LVTKCIHMKSGKLRWKVRFDNSQKADITIVIRMNSQNISPLDFY
-313 TIIPAII
+313 IIPKIENEYNKMCMTETNNI
-320 RDVSEEDAYVMSL
+320 RLDLYRFDNL
-333 VENIARRRPRSNE
+333 DK
-346 LLQVIKDMKIR
+346 LLQIITRMKVR
-357 GLSDSEISEITG
+357 
-369 YSSNWVSSI
+369 
-378 NMLLDK
+378 
-384 GEHKLLSAVERGNLP
+384 
-399 LYLAVQ
+399 
-405 FARCETEEA
+405 
-414 QDILTEA
+414 
-421 YDKKLIKSRDIIK
+421 
-434 IKYIL
+434 
-439 NQRTVGNKGA
+439 
-449 KAAGFYYH
+449 
-457 KPSKRMTAEELI
+457 
-469 ELYENSIAEH
+469 ELYAA
-479 KSVYNNS
+479 
-486 KFIKTNLLI
+486 
-495 INEIFNIIMM
+495 
-505 NKSFQNILE
+505 
-514 QENLSELPSQILNPV
+514 
-529 NKEVSK
+529 

>member
-1 MASGNEKNHRVRVA
+1 MASENDKNHKVRVA

-49 TYDDAGKSGVSIV
+49 TYDDADKSGVSII

-187 EILNFRKRKSIQ
+187 EILGFRKRKSIQ

-213 KIVNRIY
+213 KIVNSIY
-220 DLFIDSNVP
+220 DLFIDDNMP
-229 EFIIAERLNEQSIPA
+229 EFIIAERLNEQNIPA
-244 ENGTSWTRAKIKF
+244 ENGTLWTRAKIHQILTNEKYIGNNIYNKTSSK
-257 LNPRTRNKVVH
+257 LKSRLVKNPKNEWVRCDKAY
-268 EEIKESIKK
+268 
-277 RGLSKPISVRAI
+277 KPIISKKKYNKAQEIIQLRSVHLTNEELLEKLKQKLESNGKLSGFII
-289 DEDDF
+289 DEDDTGPSSSVYRTRF
-294 KYALICGQGR
+294 GGLLRAYTLIGYKPEHDYSYIQINEALRSFYSGIIEDFKGEILKSNCYIDEYKYAPMLYINDELLISVLITKCTPMKSGKLRWKVRFDNSQKADITIVIR
-304 IEALVALGE
+304 MDSQNISPLDFY
-313 TIIPAII
+313 IIPKIENEYSKMCMTETNNI
-320 RDVSEEDAYVMSL
+320 RLDLYRFDNL
-333 VENIARRRPRSNE
+333 DK
-346 LLQVIKDMKIR
+346 LLQIITRMKVR
-357 GLSDSEISEITG
+357 
-369 YSSNWVSSI
+369 
-378 NMLLDK
+378 
-384 GEHKLLSAVERGNLP
+384 
-399 LYLAVQ
+399 
-405 FARCETEEA
+405 
-414 QDILTEA
+414 
-421 YDKKLIKSRDIIK
+421 
-434 IKYIL
+434 
-439 NQRTVGNKGA
+439 
-449 KAAGFYYH
+449 
-457 KPSKRMTAEELI
+457 
-469 ELYENSIAEH
+469 ELYAA
-479 KSVYNNS
+479 
-486 KFIKTNLLI
+486 
-495 INEIFNIIMM
+495 
-505 NKSFQNILE
+505 
-514 QENLSELPSQILNPV
+514 
-529 NKEVSK
+529 

>member
-244 ENGTSWTRAKIKF
+244 ENGTSWTRAKIHQILTNEKYIGNNIYNKTSSK
-257 LNPRTRNKVVH
+257 LKSKLVKNPKH
-268 EEIKESIKK
+268 EWIRCDKAY
-277 RGLSKPISVRAI
+277 KPIISKKKYNKAQEIIQLRSIHLTNEDLLEKLKEKLESNGKLSGFII
-289 DEDDF
+289 DEDDTGPSSSVYRTRF
-294 KYALICGQGR
+294 GGLLRAYTLIGYKPEHDYSYLQ
-304 IEALVALGE
+304 INEALRSFYSEIIEDFKGE
-313 TIIPAII
+313 ILKSNCHIDEYKYYPMLYINDEFLISVLVIKCIHMKSGKLRWKVRFDNSQKADITIVIRMNSQNISPLDFYIIPKIENEYSKMCMMETNNI
-320 RDVSEEDAYVMSL
+320 RLDLYRFD
-333 VENIARRRPRSNE
+333 N
-346 LLQVIKDMKIR
+346 
-357 GLSDSEISEITG
+357 
-369 YSSNWVSSI
+369 
-378 NMLLDK
+378 LDK
-384 GEHKLLSAVERGNLP
+384 FL
-399 LYLAVQ
+399 Q
-405 FARCETEEA
+405 
-414 QDILTEA
+414 
-421 YDKKLIKSRDIIK
+421 II
-434 IKYIL
+434 
-439 NQRTVGNKGA
+439 T
-449 KAAGFYYH
+449 
-457 KPSKRMTAEELI
+457 RMKVR
-469 ELYENSIAEH
+469 ELYAA
-479 KSVYNNS
+479 
-486 KFIKTNLLI
+486 
-495 INEIFNIIMM
+495 
-505 NKSFQNILE
+505 
-514 QENLSELPSQILNPV
+514 
-529 NKEVSK
+529 

>member
-1 MASGNEKNHRVRVA
+1 MASENEKNHRVRVA

-154 IGQVNLIKL
+154 IGQANLIKL

-187 EILNFRKRKSIQ
+187 EILGFRKRKSIQ

-220 DLFIDSNVP
+220 DLFIDNNVP
-229 EFIIAERLNEQSIPA
+229 EFIIAERLNEQNIPA
-244 ENGTSWTRAKIKF
+244 ENGTLWTRAKIHQILTNEKYIGNNIYNKTSSK
-257 LNPRTRNKVVH
+257 LKSRLVKNPKNEWVRCDKAY
-268 EEIKESIKK
+268 
-277 RGLSKPISVRAI
+277 KPIISKKKYNKAQEIIQLRSVHLTNEELLEKLKQKLESNGKLSGFII
-289 DEDDF
+289 DEDDTGPSSSVYRTRF
-294 KYALICGQGR
+294 GGLLRAYTLIGYKPEHDYSYLKINEALRSFYSGIIEDFKGEILKSNCYIDEYKYAPMLYINDEFLISVLITKCTHMKSGKLRWKVRFDNSQKADITIVIR
-304 IEALVALGE
+304 MDSQNISPLDFY
-313 TIIPAII
+313 IIPKIENEYSKMWMTETNNI
-320 RDVSEEDAYVMSL
+320 RLDLYRFDNL
-333 VENIARRRPRSNE
+333 DK
-346 LLQVIKDMKIR
+346 LLQIITRMKVR
-357 GLSDSEISEITG
+357 
-369 YSSNWVSSI
+369 
-378 NMLLDK
+378 
-384 GEHKLLSAVERGNLP
+384 
-399 LYLAVQ
+399 
-405 FARCETEEA
+405 
-414 QDILTEA
+414 
-421 YDKKLIKSRDIIK
+421 
-434 IKYIL
+434 
-439 NQRTVGNKGA
+439 
-449 KAAGFYYH
+449 
-457 KPSKRMTAEELI
+457 
-469 ELYENSIAEH
+469 ELYAA
-479 KSVYNNS
+479 
-486 KFIKTNLLI
+486 
-495 INEIFNIIMM
+495 
-505 NKSFQNILE
+505 
-514 QENLSELPSQILNPV
+514 
-529 NKEVSK
+529 

>member
-1 MASGNEKNHRVRVA
+1 MASENDKNHKVRVA

-49 TYDDAGKSGVSIV
+49 TYDDAGKSGVSII

-187 EILNFRKRKSIQ
+187 EILGFRKRKSIQ

-213 KIVNRIY
+213 KIVNSIY
-220 DLFIDSNVP
+220 DLFIDDNMP
-229 EFIIAERLNEQSIPA
+229 EFIIAERLNEQNIPA
-244 ENGTSWTRAKIKF
+244 ENGTLWTRAKIHQILTNEKYIGNNIYNKTSSK
-257 LNPRTRNKVVH
+257 LKSRLVKNPKH
-268 EEIKESIKK
+268 EWVRCDKAY
-277 RGLSKPISVRAI
+277 KPIISKKKYNKAQEIIQLRSIHLTNEDLLEKLKQKLESNGKLSGFII
-289 DEDDF
+289 DEDDTGPSSSVYRTRF
-294 KYALICGQGR
+294 GGLLRAYTLIGYKPEHDYSYIQINEALRSFYSGIIEDFKGEILKSNCYIDEYKYAPMLYINDELLISVLITKCTPMKSGKLRWKVRFDNSQKADITIVIR
-304 IEALVALGE
+304 MDSQNISPLDFY
-313 TIIPAII
+313 IIPKIENEYSKMCMTETNNI
-320 RDVSEEDAYVMSL
+320 RLDLYRFDNL
-333 VENIARRRPRSNE
+333 DK
-346 LLQVIKDMKIR
+346 LLQIITRMKVR
-357 GLSDSEISEITG
+357 
-369 YSSNWVSSI
+369 
-378 NMLLDK
+378 
-384 GEHKLLSAVERGNLP
+384 
-399 LYLAVQ
+399 
-405 FARCETEEA
+405 
-414 QDILTEA
+414 
-421 YDKKLIKSRDIIK
+421 
-434 IKYIL
+434 
-439 NQRTVGNKGA
+439 
-449 KAAGFYYH
+449 
-457 KPSKRMTAEELI
+457 
-469 ELYENSIAEH
+469 ELYAA
-479 KSVYNNS
+479 
-486 KFIKTNLLI
+486 
-495 INEIFNIIMM
+495 
-505 NKSFQNILE
+505 
-514 QENLSELPSQILNPV
+514 
-529 NKEVSK
+529 